1 MNKTTITELS
11 PSSGRKSFYGKA
23 KVIRANGRD
32 WLRSY
37 DSIVASVDD
46 QGKVRRH
53 LDWTSHT
60 TASHIKSFLAQF
72 ACGVTPKT
80 FQELPV
86 EDYEPL
92 QVTL

>member
-1 MNKTTITELS
+1 MKTTITELS

-46 QGKVRRH
+46 AGKVRRH
-53 LDWTSHT
+53 LDWTSRT

>member
-1 MNKTTITELS
+1 MKTTITELI

-46 QGKVRRH
+46 KGKVRRH

-60 TASHIKSFLAQF
+60 TSAHIKSFLSQF
-72 ACGVTPKT
+72 ASGMTSKT
-80 FQELPV
+80 FNELPV
-86 EDYEPL
+86 EDYEPI

>member
-11 PSSGRKSFYGKA
+11 PSNGQDSFYGKA

-46 QGKVRRH
+46 AGKVRRH

-60 TASHIKSFLAQF
+60 TAKHIKSFLSQF
-72 ACGVTPKT
+72 ACNVTPKM
-80 FQELPV
+80 FRDLPV
-86 EDYEPL
+86 EEYEPI

>member
-1 MNKTTITELS
+1 MKTTITELV
-11 PSSGRKSFYGKA
+11 PSNGRASFYGKA
-23 KVIRANGRD
+23 KVIRADGRD
-32 WLRSY
+32 WLKSY

-46 QGKVRRH
+46 KGKVRRH

-60 TASHIKSFLAQF
+60 TASHIKSFLTQF
-72 ACGVTPKT
+72 ACDVTPKM

-86 EDYEPL
+86 EDYEPI